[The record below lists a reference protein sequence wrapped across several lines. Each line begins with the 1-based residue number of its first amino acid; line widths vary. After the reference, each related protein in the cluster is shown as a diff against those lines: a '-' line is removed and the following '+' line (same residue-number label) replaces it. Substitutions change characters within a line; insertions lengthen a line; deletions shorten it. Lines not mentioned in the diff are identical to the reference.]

1 MDNENKLSLIFWE
14 LTSGCNLK
22 CIHCRAEA
30 KAFSSPDELSKEEA
44 LSFIDSLAGFANP
57 ILVLTGGEP
66 LTRPDIYD
74 IASHAAEKGFRV
86 ALATNGTLVTKEVA
100 NKIVQSGVKRVS
112 ISLDGVTPKT
122 HDSFRGI
129 EGSYD
134 AALRGFKNLKELG
147 MSLQINTTVTNHN
160 KHEIPELLDFCMNI
174 GADAFHLFLL
184 VPVGCGLKIHERE
197 QISPIE
203 YEEILNWLYKKS
215 KEVKIHVKATCAP
228 HYFRIMRQ
236 NSKNITKE
244 NMHHAHGMSSLTR
257 GCLAGTG
264 VCFLS
269 HKGEVFPCGY
279 LPILAGNIRSTSI
292 KEIWE
297 NSEVFHNLR
306 SPNMLKG
313 KCGLCEYRFLCEG
326 CRARAYART
335 GDYMEEEPFCIYEPG
350 NKHAVAI

>member
-1 MDNENKLSLIFWE
+1 MENKLNLIFWE
-14 LTSGCNLK
+14 LTSGCNLR

-30 KAFSSPDELSKEEA
+30 KAFSSPDELSREEA
-44 LSFIDSLAGFANP
+44 LSFVDSLVGFANP

-66 LTRPDIYD
+66 LTRPDVYD
-74 IASHAAEKGFRV
+74 IASYATQKGFRV

-112 ISLDGVTPKT
+112 ISLDGVTSKT

-134 AALRGFKNLKELG
+134 EAVRGFKNLKELG

-160 KHEIPELLDFCMNI
+160 KHEIPELLDFCINI

-215 KEVKIHVKATCAP
+215 KEVAIHVKATCAP

-236 NSKNITKE
+236 NSGRMNPTPTSTGE
-244 NMHHAHGMSSLTR
+244 SHSMSSLTR

-264 VCFLS
+264 ICFLS

-297 NSEVFHNLR
+297 NSKVFHNLR

-313 KCGLCEYRFLCEG
+313 KCGICEYRFLCEG
-326 CRARAYART
+326 CRARAYAQT